1 MVWDDIRFPF
11 DPALRDNPDL
21 SLVPVSKSSTVS
33 SQSVEEEYTCDSS
46 GMVKVTITN
55 QSAGYRR
62 EYSLGRWSGR
72 MPRVTATP
80 PKKRDWGQRHRESR

>member
-21 SLVPVSKSSTVS
+21 SLVPVARNGSVAGE
-33 SQSVEEEYTCDSS
+33 SVEEEYACDSS

-55 QSAGYRR
+55 RSAGYRR
-62 EYSLGRWSGR
+62 EFSLGRWSGR
-72 MPRVTATP
+72 MPRVTAAP
-80 PKKRDWGQRHRESR
+80 ASKRDWGQRHRESR